1 MSIRKP
7 AEPPLC
13 EHKSE
18 RRQGD
23 GVCRKCYKKQNM
35 FKFLLRHRYG
45 TTLEWY
51 RQRLDEQGG
60 VCAICKG
67 VSLKRLG
74 VDHNH
79 QTGEVRG
86 LLCVKCN
93 AGIGNFNE
101 NPSLMYAAVQYLG
114 RWS

>member
-1 MSIRKP
+1 
-7 AEPPLC
+7 
-13 EHKSE
+13 
-18 RRQGD
+18 
-23 GVCRKCYKKQNM
+23 M